1 MLFFLVVF
9 LYLIGLFSHVLS
21 RAKSKLGESK
31 YDLFSNNCEH
41 FATECKKGKPEC
53 CQSDPIFE
61 IALKGRAV
69 GTFTPSHWP
78 KVEKFFLHVYEKA
91 IKTTWRYL
99 KPVLQNGREYIAENT
114 WKVFVEKCSTVS
126 VSPSVT
132 NLVAKMGFVVDKILT
147 QFIWLWKSGFR
158 SCTKFTEA
166 ISSFCSSFILAFL
179 YACAVKMI
187 FTYDDICKA
196 YDKKEAGVIS
206 IAEYRKWAA
215 KRVTSAVCSVPTSI
229 AGASLGQAII
239 PIPMIGG
246 MVGGSIGDFAG
257 K

>member
-1 MLFFLVVF
+1 MIFYSLCYTCRFYRI
-9 LYLIGLFSHVLS
+9 LYPVDVECSPPSEVLS

-41 FATECKKGKPEC
+41 FATECKTGKPEC
-53 CQSDPIFE
+53 CQTDPIFE

-126 VSPSVT
+126 T
-132 NLVAKMGFVVDKILT
+132 MQKNAVV
-147 QFIWLWKSGFR
+147 
-158 SCTKFTEA
+158 
-166 ISSFCSSFILAFL
+166 
-179 YACAVKMI
+179 
-187 FTYDDICKA
+187 
-196 YDKKEAGVIS
+196 
-206 IAEYRKWAA
+206 YR
-215 KRVTSAVCSVPTSI
+215 RR
-229 AGASLGQAII
+229 
-239 PIPMIGG
+239 
-246 MVGGSIGDFAG
+246 
-257 K
+257 